1 MKKAENINKTQN
13 PALRLGAVSSSSSS
27 DWRNDEYSD
36 NDFDEDLEEEYGNSE
51 AENCHCGAYRW
62 SNGRWLH
69 VSDCCC

>member
-1 MKKAENINKTQN
+1 MKIVSIQAEN
-13 PALRLGAVSSSSSS
+13 PALNKGAVSSSSSS

-36 NDFDEDLEEEYGNSE
+36 IDFDDDFEEEHGNSE
-51 AENCHCGAYRW
+51 AENCRCGAYIY